1 MPRPASKR
9 QRNKSAPRL
18 FTWRA
23 LRISLLTLL
32 LAMIA
37 WTAWLTRLH
46 ATDWNRPLW
55 VVAFPINADGSAVTA
70 AYIDTLT
77 RESFAP
83 IEQYL
88 TEQARGYGLT
98 RTAPLEIRL
107 GPRLAKSPPSPP
119 YGGSVLQ
126 VVAWSLHL
134 RWWAWRAA
142 GVYDGPPI
150 DVRLFVLYHDPAQSP
165 RLDHSLGL
173 KEGMIGL
180 ANVFADRNMAGSN
193 QVVIAHELL
202 HTVGATDKY
211 DPATSLPRYPDG
223 YADPQR
229 IPRYPQ
235 IYAELMGGRVPLSES
250 AADIPTGL
258 GKTRIGAVTAA
269 EIGWRK

>member
-1 MPRPASKR
+1 MPRATSQRRRSKPV
-9 QRNKSAPRL
+9 PRL
-18 FTWRA
+18 ITWRA
-23 LRISLLTLL
+23 LRISLLLVL

-37 WTAWLTRLH
+37 LSAWLTRRH

-70 AYIDTLT
+70 AYIDSLT

-88 TEQARGYGLT
+88 TEQARGYDMT

-107 GPRLAKSPPSPP
+107 GPRLTQSPPAPP

-126 VVAWSLHL
+126 VMAWSLQL

-142 GVYDGPPI
+142 AEYDGPPI
-150 DVRLFVLYHDPAQSP
+150 DVRLFVRYHDPALSP

-180 ANVFADRNMAGSN
+180 ANVFANRTMAGSN

-211 DPATSLPRYPDG
+211 DPATSLPRFPDG
-223 YADPQR
+223 YAQPER
-229 IPRYPQ
+229 VPRYPQ
-235 IYAELMGGRVPLSES
+235 SLAELMAGRVPIS
-250 AADIPTGL
+250 ASTATIPDSL
-258 GKTRIGAVTAA
+258 DMTRIGTATA
-269 EIGWRK
+269 REIGWLQ